1 MKQHLLREDSFLI
14 NIILKCKLA
23 DKVANPNLLSK
34 LLPPSTCMR
43 IHGHPMTNSHP
54 YILSFIPLIP
64 HLHMSPIDTTIPQA
78 ILSALCTGN
87 TIQRLSYLA
96 ILNNLD

>member
-1 MKQHLLREDSFLI
+1 
-14 NIILKCKLA
+14 
-23 DKVANPNLLSK
+23 
-34 LLPPSTCMR
+34 
-43 IHGHPMTNSHP
+43 
-54 YILSFIPLIP
+54 
-64 HLHMSPIDTTIPQA
+64 MSPIDTTIPQA